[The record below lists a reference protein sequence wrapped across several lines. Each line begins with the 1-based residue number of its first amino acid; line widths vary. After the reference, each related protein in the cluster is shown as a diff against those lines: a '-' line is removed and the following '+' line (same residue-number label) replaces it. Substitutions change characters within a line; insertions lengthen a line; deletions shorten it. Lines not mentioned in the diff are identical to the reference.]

1 MLALFEQNFADPHRG
16 IFIIGRDFQRAAKAY
31 YGRIGIA
38 GRAAI
43 AGRVVAT
50 VATVATV
57 IIARVSSSGRARRR
71 LPRNATREGRCAS
84 RARAKSAR
92 ELFAHGGAFF
102 SFRVYAQS
110 RFSYRSRPDG

>member
-1 MLALFEQNFADPHRG
+1 VIISPRFFPSRVARVARRASDADVASATRETSRARVARG
-16 IFIIGRDFQRAAKAY
+16 VASARGVARGAR
-31 YGRIGIA
+31 RVA

-84 RARAKSAR
+84 RAREKRAR
-92 ELFAHGGAFF
+92 T
-102 SFRVYAQS
+102 VC
-110 RFSYRSRPDG
+110 P